1 MLKITSTTQKLARHG
16 NSTGLVLPKDILEAA
31 GLTRGDLV
39 AITAGTDGRIEIRRA
54 DETYQK
60 AMAAGRATAVRY
72 RQTLRKLA
80 Q

>member
-39 AITAGTDGRIEIRRA
+39 AITA
-54 DETYQK
+54 
-60 AMAAGRATAVRY
+60 MAAGRATAVRY